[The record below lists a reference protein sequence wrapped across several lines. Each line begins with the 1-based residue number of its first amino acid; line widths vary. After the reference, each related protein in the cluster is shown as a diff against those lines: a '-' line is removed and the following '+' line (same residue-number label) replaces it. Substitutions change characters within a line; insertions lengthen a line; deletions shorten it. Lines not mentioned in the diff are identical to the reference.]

1 MARHLTPQEL
11 EFVTDLK
18 ATGKGPLESHA
29 ALESKRK
36 KRGIRAPAQASSS
49 EYEKALGRACECADS
64 RGMGRSGRSGP
75 IRTPIRRPIRCKQ

>member
-11 EFVTDLK
+11 EFVTELK
-18 ATGKGPLESHA
+18 ATGKGAVESHA

-49 EYEKALGRACECADS
+49 EYEIALGRACECADS